1 MATDPPMVLADSYG
15 LPITTRSRE
24 ALHWYDQGIRG
35 LLGFRK
41 DTADCFLK
49 ALALDPSLHMARS
62 ALGVSYF
69 QEETEE
75 MAAKARDCFAQACR
89 DITALTDRERDVVE
103 TLHAWGQG
111 KGREAVDRMQ
121 AAIQARPREI
131 GLIQRLYFV
140 YFMQGAADK
149 MRDLSASALHAYDND
164 PYILGMYSFALEETR
179 DFARALELG
188 QQARALNADDVWA
201 LHALAH
207 VYYETGDLATGTRLL
222 SEGLKGCK
230 EIGFFRTHIVWH
242 LALFLWEQGH
252 YQQAL
257 ALYHEQFP
265 DPATLTPPNFVDA
278 VTLLWRLNLT
288 GCDTPAAWQALLPSL
303 DTLQKTPTYLFNQMH
318 IALGLTGARHFE
330 WATAYLE
337 SLRARV
343 RPERPG
349 VLGEVGLPLIEGLIA
364 YAKGDYAGTVERLHP
379 ITDRI
384 FNIGGSHAQR
394 EIFTDILTDACL
406 RSGAYDLAVTLI
418 GAKRQRRPDRPLA
431 LFALERAY
439 AQKGESE
446 QAATVGAQARRLW
459 QDMGADANVLAQFG
473 AGH

>member
-1 MATDPPMVLADSYG
+1 MVLSDSYG
-15 LPITTRSRE
+15 LPLTTRSRE
-24 ALHWYDQGIRG
+24 AVHWYDQGARG

-49 ALALDPSLHMARS
+49 ALTLDPSFHMARS

-69 QEETEE
+69 LEESAE
-75 MAAKARDCFAQACR
+75 MAAKARDCFTQACK
-89 DITALTDRERDVVE
+89 DTAALTDRERDVVE

-111 KGREAVDRMQ
+111 KGREAVERMQ

-149 MRDLSASALHAYDND
+149 MRDLSGSVLHAYDND

-179 DFARALELG
+179 DFARALEFG
-188 QQARALNADDVWA
+188 QQARALSPDDVWA

-207 VYYETGDLATGTRLL
+207 VYYETGAFAAGTRLL
-222 SEGLKGCK
+222 REGLKGCD
-230 EIGFFRTHIVWH
+230 EVGFFRTHIVWH
-242 LALFLWEQGH
+242 LALFLWEQGR
-252 YQQAL
+252 YQQTL

-288 GCDTPAAWQALLPSL
+288 GCDTPAEWQALRPSL
-303 DTLQKTPTYLFNQMH
+303 DILRHTPTYLFNQMH
-318 IALGLTGARHFE
+318 VALGLTGARRFE
-330 WATAYLE
+330 WALAYLE
-337 SLRARV
+337 DLRARV

-349 VLGEVGLPLIEGLIA
+349 VLGEVGLPLVEGLIA

-379 ITDRI
+379 IKERI
-384 FNIGGSHAQR
+384 VNIGGSHAQR

-406 RSGAYDLAVTLI
+406 HSGASDLAVTLLET
-418 GAKRQRRPDRPLA
+418 KRQHRPERPLA

-439 AQKGESE
+439 AQKGESGH
-446 QAATVGAQARRLW
+446 AAAVGAQARRLW
-459 QDMGADANVLAQFG
+459 HDLGADANILAQFG
-473 AGH
+473 AGN

>member
-1 MATDPPMVLADSYG
+1 MATDPPMVLSDSYG

-35 LLGFRK
+35 LLGFRQ
-41 DTADCFLK
+41 DTAECFLK
-49 ALALDPSLHMARS
+49 ALALDPLFSMARS
-62 ALGVSYF
+62 ALGVAYF
-69 QEETEE
+69 LEESTE
-75 MAAKARDCFAQACR
+75 MAAKARDCFARACK
-89 DITALTDRERDVVE
+89 DTAALTDRERDVVE

-111 KGREAVDRMQ
+111 KGREAVERMQ

-149 MRDLSASALHAYDND
+149 MRDLSGSVLHAYDND

-188 QQARALNADDVWA
+188 QQARALSPDDVWA

-207 VYYETGDLATGTRLL
+207 VYYETGAFAAGTRLL
-222 SEGLKGCK
+222 REGLKGC
-230 EIGFFRTHIVWH
+230 EEVGFFRTHIVWH

-265 DPATLTPPNFVDA
+265 DPATLIPPNFVDT

-288 GCDTPAAWQALLPSL
+288 GCDTPAEWQALQPSL
-303 DTLQKTPTYLFNQMH
+303 DTLRHTPTYLFNQMH
-318 IALGLTGARHFE
+318 IALGLTGVRRFE
-330 WATAYLE
+330 WALTYLE
-337 SLRARV
+337 DLRARV

-349 VLGEVGLPLIEGLIA
+349 VLGEVGLPLVEGLIA

-379 ITDRI
+379 IKDRI
-384 FNIGGSHAQR
+384 VNIGGSHAQR
-394 EIFTDILTDACL
+394 EIFTDILADVCL
-406 RSGAYDLAVTLI
+406 HSGAYDLAVTLLET
-418 GAKRQRRPDRPLA
+418 KRQHRPERPLA

-439 AQKGESE
+439 AKKGERE
-446 QAATVGAQARRLW
+446 QAAAVGAQARRLW
-459 QDMGADANVLAQFG
+459 REMGADANMLAQFG
-473 AGH
+473 AGN